1 MTVNTQQ
8 IISILKQSHQ
18 LQKDEVI
25 QLLKLHETFPFFQ
38 IPKVLLARF
47 EFEKSKGSAKEFLHW
62 AAVTSPDRAW
72 MKMMIESDTPLHFLK
87 TKLEENYDPGFS
99 QRQISNKRLIDLA
112 DFEKSL
118 RPQPTKQADPE
129 ERAKILKQLGENL
142 HNKPESSVDLQDE
155 LTKKSKRPKEHRV
168 EDLIETIKRKEKKE
182 ILDEKK
188 KEQIDII
195 KAFSKKEIKLATIRE
210 IEDFNKQTDLS
221 EKSTQLNPSLLSESY
236 AKLLVKQGKKQ
247 KAKEIYQKLM
257 VKFPEK
263 SNYFADLIKES
274 DL

>member
-1 MTVNTQQ
+1 MNTQQ
-8 IISILKQSHQ
+8 IVSILQQSHQ

-25 QLLKLHETFPFFQ
+25 QLLKLHENFPFFQ
-38 IPKVLLARF
+38 MPKVLLARF
-47 EFEKSKGSAKEFLHW
+47 EFEKSKGSATEFLHW
-62 AAVTSPDRAW
+62 AAVASPDRIW
-72 MKMMIESDTPLHFLK
+72 LKTMVESDTPLRFLK
-87 TKLEENYDPGFS
+87 SKLEETYVTGQAPK
-99 QRQISNKRLIDLA
+99 QPINKRQIDLA

-129 ERAKILKQLGENL
+129 ERARILRELGENL
-142 HNKPESSVDLQDE
+142 HTKPEATVE
-155 LTKKSKRPKEHRV
+155 TPAEVPAKKKKHHGHHRA
-168 EDLIETIKRKEKKE
+168 EDLIETIKKKEKKE

-263 SNYFADLIKES
+263 SNYFADLIKE
-274 DL
+274 LEF

>member
-1 MTVNTQQ
+1 MNTQQ
-8 IISILKQSHQ
+8 IISILQQSHQ

-47 EFEKSKGSAKEFLHW
+47 EYEKSKGNTKEFLHW

-72 MKMMIESDTPLHFLK
+72 MKTMIESEAPLQFLK
-87 TKLEENYDPGFS
+87 TKLEENFEAGFS
-99 QRQISNKRLIDLA
+99 QKQMSNKRLVDLA

-142 HNKPESSVDLQDE
+142 QGKPETPVENPAE
-155 LTKKSKRPKEHRV
+155 LPTKKKKHKEHHRA

-274 DL
+274 EL

>member
-1 MTVNTQQ
+1 MNTQQ
-8 IISILKQSHQ
+8 IVSILQQSHQ

-25 QLLKLHETFPFFQ
+25 QLLKLHDTFPFFQ

-47 EFEKSKGSAKEFLHW
+47 EYEKSKGNTKEFLHW

-72 MKMMIESDTPLHFLK
+72 MKTLVESETPLLFLK
-87 TKLEENYDPGFS
+87 SKLEENFASGFS
-99 QRQISNKRLIDLA
+99 QKQISNKRLIDLA

-118 RPQPTKQADPE
+118 KPQPTKQTDPE

-142 HNKPESSVDLQDE
+142 HGKVDAPTEKQEEPPVKKKNKVH
-155 LTKKSKRPKEHRV
+155 HRA
-168 EDLIETIKRKEKKE
+168 EDLIETIKKREKKE

-210 IEDFNKQTDLS
+210 IEDFNKQADLS